1 MSYYEIR
8 VIPAYRPD
16 YFCTQ
21 VHTKKDAAI
30 RRAKRILKNPENSA
44 IEVLEVKRMENGAL
58 FTTCVL
64 VCAKTLFGKILNK
77 PIEWSHTA

>member
-8 VIPAYRPD
+8 VIPAYRP
-16 YFCTQ
+16 YFFCTQ

-30 RRAKRILKNPENSA
+30 RRAKRILKNPENA
-44 IEVLEVKRMENGAL
+44 AVEVFYVNRLENGML
-58 FTTCVL
+58 VSTCVL
-64 VCAKTLFGKILNK
+64 SCVKTLFGKIMDK